1 MEFGVASLGD
11 LQTECV
17 IVVAIGGQMTDA
29 PLQERAAAG
38 NRLRRE
44 TSPYL
49 LQHRDNPVN
58 WWAWGPEALAEA
70 KRTGKPILLSVGYA
84 ACHWCHVMAH
94 ESFEDDETARVMNDL
109 FVNIKVDRE
118 ERPDVDA
125 IYMAAL
131 HELGEQGGWP
141 LTMFLTSDAEPFWGG
156 TYFPKESRYGR
167 PAFLHVLKEIARV
180 YRDEQGKVR
189 QNADTLKDRLAP
201 KLDESDPDA
210 IPGDAALADLAR
222 RLLQLVDPTHG
233 GMRGAPKFP
242 QVQFFNF
249 LWRAGLRYRLPN
261 PLEAVELTLTHIAQ
275 GGIYDHLGGGF
286 ARYSVDER
294 WLVPHFEKMLYDN
307 ALLLELMTEVWRE
320 TKSPLLAMR
329 ASETVDWL
337 LREMVTEE
345 GGFASSL
352 DADSEGEEG
361 KFYVWSLAQIEE
373 VLGPDDAKIF
383 AEIYDVTP
391 EGNFEG
397 HNILNRIN
405 NLQLRDAT
413 TEARL
418 TLMREKLLARRA
430 ARVRPGF
437 DDKVLADWNGL
448 MIAALAKAADAFDRP
463 DWLAAAERAFA
474 FVSTRMT
481 SGVRLLHSYRAGE
494 AKAPATATDYANM
507 IKAALALASVTG
519 NVDDLNR
526 ARAWTQVLD
535 HHYWA
540 EGHGGYFLAAD
551 DTGDLI
557 VRTINA
563 LDDAT
568 PNANGTMVSNLMQL
582 YLWTG
587 EERYRDRAEGIVR
600 GFSGDLSRNVFAHT
614 GLLTGALDLLAPAQ
628 IVIVVPEGGDAR
640 ELRRALANVSLPSAV
655 VQEIS
660 ETLASRGTL
669 PESSPAHGKTPI
681 GGKPTAYVCI
691 GPQCS
696 MPVTEPAALV
706 EAVKEARQLR
716 VT

>member
-1 MEFGVASLGD
+1 
-11 LQTECV
+11 
-17 IVVAIGGQMTDA
+17 
-29 PLQERAAAG
+29 
-38 NRLRRE
+38 
-44 TSPYL
+44 
-49 LQHRDNPVN
+49 
-58 WWAWGPEALAEA
+58 
-70 KRTGKPILLSVGYA
+70 
-84 ACHWCHVMAH
+84 
-94 ESFEDDETARVMNDL
+94 MNDL

-156 TYFPKESRYGR
+156 TYFPKDARYGR
-167 PAFLHVLKEIARV
+167 PAFAHVLKEIARI
-180 YRDEQGKVR
+180 YRDEQDKVR
-189 QNADTLKDRLAP
+189 QNATALKQALAP
-201 KLDESDPDA
+201 KFEPGPDA
-210 IPGDAALADLAR
+210 IPGDAALEDLAR

-233 GMRGAPKFP
+233 GIRGAPKFP
-242 QVQFFNF
+242 QSQFFTF
-249 LWRAGLRYRLPN
+249 LWRAGLRYGLPN
-261 PLEAVELTLTHIAQ
+261 PIEAVTLTLTHIAQ

-320 TKSPLLAMR
+320 TGDPLFALRTA
-329 ASETVDWL
+329 ETIVWL
-337 LREMVTEE
+337 MREMVTEG

-361 KFYVWSLAQIEE
+361 KFYVWSLAEIEE
-373 VLGPDDAKIF
+373 VLGAEDANLF

-397 HNILNRIN
+397 HTILNRIN
-405 NLQLRDAT
+405 TLELRDDAI
-413 TEARL
+413 EARL
-418 TLMREKLLARRA
+418 VEMRAKLLVARASRI
-430 ARVRPGF
+430 RPSF

-448 MIAALAKAADAFDRP
+448 LIAALAKAADVFVRV
-463 DWLAAAERAFA
+463 DWLEAVERAFD
-474 FVSTRMT
+474 FVSTQMIKND
-481 SGVRLLHSYRAGE
+481 RLLHSYCAGE
-494 AKAPATATDYANM
+494 ARAPATATDYANI

-519 NVDDLNR
+519 NPEYIAR
-526 ARAWTQVLD
+526 AREWVDVLD
-535 HHYWA
+535 RHYWA

-551 DTGDLI
+551 DTDDLI

-587 EERYRDRAEGIVR
+587 EERYRDRAEAIVR
-600 GFSGDLSRNVFAHT
+600 GFSGAIAKNVFSHT
-614 GLLTGALDLLAPAQ
+614 GLLSGVIDLLAPAH
-628 IVIVVPEGGDAR
+628 IVIVVPEGGDANA
-640 ELRRALANVSLPSAV
+640 LRRALADVSLPNAV
-655 VQEIS
+655 VQE
-660 ETLASRGTL
+660 LRAGDSRVSTSV
-669 PESSPAHGKTPI
+669 PPNSPAHGKTAI

-696 MPVTEPAALV
+696 APVTDAAALV
-706 EAVKEARQLR
+706 EAVREGRQGKR
-716 VT
+716 FH

>member
-1 MEFGVASLGD
+1 
-11 LQTECV
+11 
-17 IVVAIGGQMTDA
+17 
-29 PLQERAAAG
+29 
-38 NRLRRE
+38 
-44 TSPYL
+44 
-49 LQHRDNPVN
+49 
-58 WWAWGPEALAEA
+58 
-70 KRTGKPILLSVGYA
+70 
-84 ACHWCHVMAH
+84 
-94 ESFEDDETARVMNDL
+94 
-109 FVNIKVDRE
+109 
-118 ERPDVDA
+118 
-125 IYMAAL
+125 MAAL

-156 TYFPKESRYGR
+156 TYFPKDARYGR
-167 PAFLHVLKEIARV
+167 PAFVNVLKEIARV

-189 QNADTLKDRLAP
+189 QNADALRDRLTP
-201 KLDESDPDA
+201 KFDGGADAGADA
-210 IPGDAALADLAR
+210 IPGDAALADLTR
-222 RLLQLVDPTHG
+222 RLLQLVDPTNG
-233 GMRGAPKFP
+233 GIRGAPKFP
-242 QVQFFNF
+242 QTLFFNF
-249 LWRAGLRYRLPN
+249 LWRAGLRYGLPN
-261 PLEAVELTLTHIAQ
+261 PIQAVELTLTHIAQ

-329 ASETVDWL
+329 VRETVDWL

-361 KFYVWSLAQIEE
+361 KFYVWSFAEIEE
-373 VLGPDDAKIF
+373 VLGPDTSVQDARLF
-383 AEIYDVTP
+383 AEVYDVTA

-397 HNILNRIN
+397 RNILNRIN
-405 NLQLRDAT
+405 TLELRDEG

-430 ARVRPGF
+430 HRIRPGF

-448 MIAALAKAADAFDRP
+448 AIAALAKAADAFDRP
-463 DWLAAAERAFA
+463 DWLTAAERAFA
-474 FVSTRMT
+474 FVSTRMI

-507 IKAALALASVTG
+507 IKAALALASVTS
-519 NVDDLNR
+519 NVDYLNR

-540 EGHGGYFLAAD
+540 EGHGGYYLAAD

-568 PNANGTMVSNLMQL
+568 PNANGIMVSNLMAL

-587 EERYRDRAEGIVR
+587 EERYRDRTEEIVR
-600 GFSGDLSRNVFAHT
+600 GFGGDVSRNVFSHT
-614 GLLTGALDLLAPAQ
+614 GLLTGALDLLAPAH
-628 IVIVVPEGGDAR
+628 IVIVVPEGGEAR
-640 ELRRALANVSLPSAV
+640 ALRRALADVSLPGAV
-655 VQEIS
+655 VQEVREGDSI
-660 ETLASRGTL
+660 AA
-669 PESSPAHGKTPI
+669 SSPAHGKTAI

-696 MPVTEPAALV
+696 MPVTDPAALV
-706 EAVKEARQLR
+706 ETVRDAQQLR